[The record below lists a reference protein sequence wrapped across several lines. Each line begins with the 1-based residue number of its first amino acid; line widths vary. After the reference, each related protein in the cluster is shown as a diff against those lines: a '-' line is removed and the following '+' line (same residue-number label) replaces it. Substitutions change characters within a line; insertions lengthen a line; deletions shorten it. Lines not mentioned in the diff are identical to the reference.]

1 MKYKYVFLLGR
12 AGCGKSA
19 VYRMLKKRIVESGQ
33 AKTLERVDDFP
44 RFWAAFKTDDAR
56 EKEGKE
62 RIYSQPTPDGDYIVT
77 NGAL

>member
-19 VYRMLKKRIVESGQ
+19 LYHELEKRLLESGQ
-33 AKTLERVDDFP
+33 AITFERVDDFP
-44 RFWAAFKTDDAR
+44 KLWAAVERDDAR

-62 RIYSQPTPDGDYIVT
+62 RIYFGRFDDH
-77 NGAL
+77 